1 HFAPV
6 ERLAIRIFAR
16 HRFEP
21 AVGMVG
27 PAVIHAVELPG
38 IALALAADQ
47 GAAVA
52 AAIDQ
57 RAHDTFAV
65 AAEDDRPARHRA
77 SLEVAGI
84 FDLRGVADIDPAAV
98 EDGALFALEDVVGD
112 EHLAVDEEGLR
123 VRVLDDEIVA

>member
-1 HFAPV
+1 M
-6 ERLAIRIFAR
+6 I
-16 HRFEP
+16 
-21 AVGMVG
+21 G

-57 RAHDTFAV
+57 RAHGAFAV
-65 AAEDDRPARHRA
+65 AAEDDRPPRHRA
-77 SLEVAGI
+77 GLEVAGI

-98 EDGALFALEDVVGD
+98 ENGALFALENVVGD
-112 EHLAVDEEGLR
+112 EHLAIDEERLR
-123 VRVLDDEIVA
+123 FRVLDDEIVA